1 MKNLPI
7 LPLLAFFCISCSDI
21 SKEKQPL
28 VNSTNLKIAD
38 IDANHRVTIVEDDF
52 HLTDSVYKVR
62 GYFMDNQI
70 LKLVGV
76 LHTPHI
82 TRDDYFYF
90 ENNAPIF
97 SGHLVVSKDDQ
108 MASEYKY
115 YYGED
120 GYVAEALFWEDS
132 YTVGKRFPHEH
143 FEEFNPDIDS
153 LHTWEEKRLRF
164 FMKYL
169 NLEGFEI
176 MHLNENLE
184 ANTKK

>member
-1 MKNLPI
+1 M
-7 LPLLAFFCISCSDI
+7 
-21 SKEKQPL
+21 
-28 VNSTNLKIAD
+28 
-38 IDANHRVTIVEDDF
+38 
-52 HLTDSVYKVR
+52 
-62 GYFMDNQI
+62 
-70 LKLVGV
+70 
-76 LHTPHI
+76 

-108 MASEYKY
+108 IASEYKY

-120 GYVAEALFWEDS
+120 GYVSEALFWEDS

-153 LHTWEEKRLRF
+153 LHDWEEKRLKF
-164 FMKYL
+164 FLEYL